1 MKKRKTV
8 YCEMAFLLDFLKNR
22 PTFDEF
28 EDYREDSWKGLGR
41 FLRRSDLIVDVTQ
54 EDFFRDCE
62 INASNAD
69 EERIKT
75 FLKSLIV
82 KSTQGEINLS
92 FKEKFISIKT
102 IEGKEQELN
111 SVFLTNLEDSICQEK
126 SKEYGVIVLNAAEVL
141 SSNHLYKDN
150 GIAFPNENN
159 DKWDFL
165 NKLNIDSPQ
174 LNNCNSMLIVDNYV
188 FSDSKDSRT
197 KVVSVSFQD
206 KIDYNLKPIFK
217 ALLPERLAD
226 DLVFE
231 ISIFTGDRK
240 NNEVFDRPYNYICS
254 LLSQIRPN
262 LKFRLTL
269 YNKAF
274 SEFHDRTIVTN
285 NVWISCQAG
294 FDVFGRKGKIRNIT
308 NTSVIFPY
316 FPNDIEWAENAFR
329 NVMKSA
335 KNIIGRYPEQNKNFW
350 GSREHKNRI
359 VSYYTTDEVTETT
372 KGNQQGRNRN
382 QSSDRFS
389 KNYAWG

>member
-165 NKLNIDSPQ
+165 NKLNIFAP
-174 LNNCNSMLIVDNYV
+174 
-188 FSDSKDSRT
+188 
-197 KVVSVSFQD
+197 
-206 KIDYNLKPIFK
+206 
-217 ALLPERLAD
+217 
-226 DLVFE
+226 
-231 ISIFTGDRK
+231 
-240 NNEVFDRPYNYICS
+240 S
-254 LLSQIRPN
+254 L
-262 LKFRLTL
+262 
-269 YNKAF
+269 
-274 SEFHDRTIVTN
+274 
-285 NVWISCQAG
+285 
-294 FDVFGRKGKIRNIT
+294 
-308 NTSVIFPY
+308 TS
-316 FPNDIEWAENAFR
+316 
-329 NVMKSA
+329 
-335 KNIIGRYPEQNKNFW
+335 
-350 GSREHKNRI
+350 
-359 VSYYTTDEVTETT
+359 
-372 KGNQQGRNRN
+372 
-382 QSSDRFS
+382 
-389 KNYAWG
+389 